1 MAENRTRYAILGA
14 LTLEPMSGYDL
25 KRFADESVAH
35 FWAES
40 YGQIYPI
47 LKQLVAE
54 KLIAPTTRKRTGP
67 RDRVA
72 YAITDRGREVLRRWL
87 SEPAEHQTMRIEILL
102 KLFFA
107 RNAAP
112 GDAIRVVESFRGD
125 YLAKL
130 GRYEGTEA
138 HLRAERAE
146 HADLPYWLMTLSYG
160 RHVTR
165 ALVAWADET
174 IAALRRLEG
183 EPRSGQKRPS

>member
-1 MAENRTRYAILGA
+1 VAENRTRYAILGA

-72 YAITDRGREVLRRWL
+72 YAITDRGREVLRGWL
-87 SEPAEHQTMRIEILL
+87 SEPAEHQIGRIEILL

-112 GDAIRVVESFRGD
+112 GDAIRIVEAFRGD

-130 GRYEGTEA
+130 GRYEGTEVR
-138 HLRAERAE
+138 LRAERGDR
-146 HADLPYWLMTLSYG
+146 ADLPYWLMTLSYG
-160 RHVTR
+160 RQISS

-174 IAALRRLEG
+174 IAALRRLARE
-183 EPRSGQKRPS
+183 SNSPS